1 MDHIDQYKKEV
12 GMMNLDK
19 LIAEREGIDMK
30 PFPIPDKELLSRY
43 EQLYTGAVNDVMR
56 EFCLLNQALP
66 GRIKPLR
73 EYTAVAGFAFTVK
86 SAPNVKITG
95 EMEFRTKML
104 DEMKED
110 DFVVWDTSRDQNAT
124 LWGGV
129 MTATAKGKKLKAACI
144 DGGIRDTHQILAAD
158 FPVFYEYRI
167 SNGSLGRCLITHYQ
181 IPIKIGNVTIK
192 PGDVVMGDID
202 GVLIIPR
209 AIAYDVLVRAEEIKA
224 NEKKIFSW
232 VKNGDS
238 IQSIKDRGGYF

>member
-1 MDHIDQYKKEV
+1 
-12 GMMNLDK
+12 MMHLEK
-19 LIAEREGIDMK
+19 LIQTREGISDK
-30 PFPIPDKELLSRY
+30 AFPIPDKELLQRY

-56 EFCLLNQALP
+56 EFCLLDQALP

-86 SAPNVKITG
+86 SAPNAKITG
-95 EMEFRTKML
+95 EMEYRTQML
-104 DEMKED
+104 DTMKED

-129 MTATAKGKKLKAACI
+129 MTATAKDKKLKAACI

-167 SNGSLGRCLITHYQ
+167 SNGSLGRCMISNYQ

-209 AIAYDVLVRAEEIKA
+209 DIAYEVLLRAEEIKN

-238 IQSIKDRGGYF
+238 IRTIKERGGYF

>member
-1 MDHIDQYKKEV
+1 MSIEQYKKEV
-12 GMMNLDK
+12 GMMHLEK
-19 LIAEREGIDMK
+19 LIQTREGISDK
-30 PFPIPDKELLSRY
+30 AFPIPDKELLQRY

-56 EFCLLNQALP
+56 EFCLLDQALP

-86 SAPNVKITG
+86 SAPNAKITG
-95 EMEFRTKML
+95 EMEYRTQML
-104 DEMKED
+104 DTMKED

-167 SNGSLGRCLITHYQ
+167 SNGSLGRCMISNYQ
-181 IPIKIGNVTIK
+181 IPIKSGNVTIK

-209 AIAYDVLVRAEEIKA
+209 DIAYEVLLRAEEIKN

-238 IQSIKDRGGYF
+238 IRTIKERGGYF